1 MKIVLLGTV
10 NPLEFDLG
18 ARESSWLNGAKI
30 AHSVPVSDLA
40 TSLVEFG
47 HKVTVIGVISGLT
60 EEVQSLTTHNGVKLI
75 YVRGRR
81 REKVKAICF
90 YSLERKLISRQIA
103 LIKPDVIHAHW
114 TYEYALAAQ
123 DSGLPY
129 VITVHDEPWEI
140 LRSFRN
146 FYRFLRLLVA
156 IRVRMRGR
164 DNFTFV
170 SDYIHTLWNQRMFG
184 TGGIVIPNMNRLAIS
199 DSNSSERLSNVIT
212 VGNDGRSKN
221 VRSLLEAWE
230 VVLVTN
236 PHLHLHIVGPGL
248 GIGDS
253 LAKEFQHKFGVHQV
267 TWHGPITRDEL
278 SELYSRCKVLVHP
291 SRHESFGLI
300 YLEAFAAKLGIIT
313 LAKSGSAREI
323 VGDAGLI
330 LNDDSPQSISRAVLR
345 LTSDYELLDQLTEI
359 GRKRLELYSP
369 DLVTRMYIS
378 LYKEIVGAFK

>member
-1 MKIVLLGTV
+1 VNIVLLGSV
-10 NPLEFDLG
+10 NPLELDLSTQDISRLIG
-18 ARESSWLNGAKI
+18 ANF

-40 TSLVEFG
+40 TSLVKFG
-47 HKVTVIGVISGLT
+47 HKVTVIGVISGMS
-60 EEVQSLTTHNGVKLI
+60 EDVQCLTTQNGVRLI

-81 REKVKAICF
+81 REKLKAISF
-90 YSLERKLISRQIA
+90 YSSERKLILRQIA

-123 DSGLPY
+123 DSGLPH

-140 LRSFRN
+140 LRNFRN

-156 IRVRMRGR
+156 IRVRIRSS
-164 DNFTFV
+164 DNFSFV
-170 SDYIHTLWNQRMFG
+170 SDYIRTLWNQRMFG
-184 TGGIVIPNMNRLAIS
+184 SGGIVIPNMNRLAIS
-199 DSNSSERLSNVIT
+199 DSHLSEHLGNVIT

-236 PHLHLHIVGPGL
+236 PDLHLHIVGPGL
-248 GIGDS
+248 GMGDS
-253 LAKEFQHKFGVHQV
+253 LAKKYQHKFGAHQV
-267 TWHGPITRDEL
+267 TWHGSITRGEL
-278 SELYSRCKVLVHP
+278 SDLYSRCKVLVHP

-300 YLEAFAAKLGIIT
+300 YLEAFAANLGIIT
-313 LAKSGSAREI
+313 LAKSGSANEI

-330 LNDDSPQSISRAVLR
+330 LDDDSPQAISGAVLR
-345 LTSDYELLDQLTEI
+345 LTSDHELLDRLTET
-359 GRKRLELYSP
+359 GKKRLDLYSP

-378 LYKEIVGAFK
+378 LYKRTVGMFK